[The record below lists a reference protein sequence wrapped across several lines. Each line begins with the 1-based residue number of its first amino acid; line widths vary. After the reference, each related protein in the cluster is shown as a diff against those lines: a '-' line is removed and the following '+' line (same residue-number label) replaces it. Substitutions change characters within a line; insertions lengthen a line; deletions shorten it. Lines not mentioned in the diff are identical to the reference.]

1 MLPVG
6 TCCLCHSPHVVEA
19 IYTHSYVCTQLCIQL
34 LQLCCSSVAALLQC
48 PHVVEAVCVCEHIY
62 IVLYIVCGAYFGDS
76 LLLTHTASFSRTNTH
91 ARTHTQLVSIS
102 GTASYG
108 SVAAYSRRFTLAQ
121 VCICSVACSVECSV
135 ATYSRLVTLAQ
146 M

>member
-1 MLPVG
+1 MHATCRHMLPVPFA
-6 TCCLCHSPHVVEA
+6 TCGGGY
-19 IYTHSYVCTQLCIQL
+19 IYTQLCMYTALYSAVAAL
-34 LQLCCSSVAALLQC
+34 LQLCCSVHMWWRQC
-48 PHVVEAVCVCEHIY
+48 VCVNIY
-62 IVLYIVCGAYFGDS
+62 TWYCILSVVPISGTASYTRTQLVS
-76 LLLTHTASFSRTNTH
+76 HEQTHTH
-91 ARTHTQLVSIS
+91 AHTQLVSIS

-121 VCICSVACSVECSV
+121 VCMCSVAAVACSVECSV